1 VRTARAII
9 VWALLPLAIAGALT
23 LSAAATIGLAEAA
36 GVPPTIS
43 PAAVGMLEVVSLTGT
58 LLWVFVGNGSLR
70 RDAVLATVAASL
82 VSLVAGF
89 HAYGLFGAVA
99 PLALV
104 GVVHLASRAWR
115 EPWGEDT
122 EPAEPVVDDAPVAEP
137 DEPADPA
144 PVAVSATVRQLRPS
158 PLRQS
163 SANVSRDCVAMP
175 GPSPTWPQPPR
186 NWTYGAQTW
195 RDACEAHYRG
205 MGRPT
210 LMTEFGLTK
219 PNHARQ
225 VSDAVRPFKQGE
237 QVRA

>member
-1 VRTARAII
+1 M
-9 VWALLPLAIAGALT
+9 
-23 LSAAATIGLAEAA
+23 AA
-36 GVPPTIS
+36 GVFATALVPVGMHLWPHVPAGTSWSKALRVVVMSYICLAAAVVNLVHAVWLLVGHPN
-43 PAAVGMLEVVSLTGT
+43 PAAENIALAILLITAVEALMVMASLARRRTAASAAGRPQPADVEGTPQLTVRDLANVQVRPTGGKAP
-58 LLWVFVGNGSLR
+58 V
-70 RDAVLATVAASL
+70 VAAE
-82 VSLVAGF
+82 
-89 HAYGLFGAVA
+89 
-99 PLALV
+99 LA
-104 GVVHLASRAWR
+104 
-115 EPWGEDT
+115 
-122 EPAEPVVDDAPVAEP
+122 DAR
-137 DEPADPA
+137 
-144 PVAVSATVRQLRPS
+144 AVSATVRQLRPS

-163 SANVSRDCVAMP
+163 TANVSRACVAMP